1 MCRSASSSTSPRPEM
16 PEDAGVGSGGD
27 AIVHELH
34 SMPPRPGSPGAWV
47 AATDPGGDTIVHK
60 LPTDRVMAAG
70 RWSGAG
76 TGHTHPRR
84 TLGHMSRCAIKDD
97 GTLRSCGTGKGEA
110 RSHPFLLHLRTSP
123 AERGNP
129 AGKAPGR
136 KAGRPHEHQGRAR
149 PHERR
154 RDRLDLFL
162 GHRAFPADDHV
173 SRRGHP
179 GSRHG
184 NRRRG
189 AMTTDYPH
197 PSET

>member
-123 AERGNP
+123 AERGNL

-136 KAGRPHEHQGRAR
+136 KAGRPMSIRGGPDRMKGIGTGWTFFSATGRSR
-149 PHERR
+149 PMITC
-154 RDRLDLFL
+154 
-162 GHRAFPADDHV
+162 
-173 SRRGHP
+173 RGE
-179 GSRHG
+179 GIRVHG
-184 NRRRG
+184 MG
-189 AMTTDYPH
+189 IVVAAP
-197 PSET
+197 